1 MPYFNKKSKKP
12 IQLILYLKN
21 PILSI
26 PDSFFCCGVG
36 RFAREEDLGGR
47 KTLEGGPPL
56 RRRALPPSLPLPGP
70 FPGTGPRF
78 CIPYRKMRCVWGPA
92 PGNFFWGWADN
103 WQSAMN
109 GSQAD
114 ALHTPPYYRK
124 PGSQSRCPVSLSGKS
139 LFLATCRYPSVLPP
153 LKGEF
158 PGRRPPGGAL
168 SLRLPLT
175 GGRRL
180 GKFSEEGG
188 LEGGRLFQEV
198 PFLQGLS
205 LRKILRRAGDG
216 RGSSRRG
223 GLEGGCLFQEIPSL
237 QGLPP

>member
-1 MPYFNKKSKKP
+1 M
-12 IQLILYLKN
+12 
-21 PILSI
+21 
-26 PDSFFCCGVG
+26 
-36 RFAREEDLGGR
+36 
-47 KTLEGGPPL
+47 EGGPPL

-109 GSQAD
+109 GSQAN

-124 PGSQSRCPVSLSGKS
+124 PSSQSRCPVSLSGKS

-158 PGRRPPGGAL
+158 PGRRPPGGV
-168 SLRLPLT
+168 LPCA
-175 GGRRL
+175 
-180 GKFSEEGG
+180 F
-188 LEGGRLFQEV
+188 
-198 PFLQGLS
+198 
-205 LRKILRRAGDG
+205 ILLAGDG
-216 RGSSRRG
+216 RGSSRRREVWREGASFKRCLSSKVFPTRKPTAASGRGRRRARETERPYRERSGRRAKG
-223 GLEGGCLFQEIPSL
+223 GGG
-237 QGLPP
+237 G